1 MSSVQI
7 NLLPD
12 IVLKRRHEA
21 QVKQWALAGFI
32 AWCVLIA
39 LVTLSTL
46 GYLGLQNS
54 QLSSAQKKFNEL
66 DHKVNS
72 KENVAF
78 RKEAQEVQASLVSL
92 NQLYE
97 KQIKNSAVI
106 AEVSAITPKTVKLLS
121 IDIVD
126 TGMTINGEATSYPEV
141 GKMVAAFKESQ
152 KLGGSNKVYFT
163 DIIFNGSSLKGSAA
177 TFSMTMKYVY
187 PEVTIGVN

>member
-32 AWCVLIA
+32 AWCAIVA
-39 LVTLSTL
+39 VASLSTL
-46 GYLGLQNS
+46 GYLGLQKT
-54 QLSSAQKKFNEL
+54 QLSSATKKFTAL
-66 DHKVNS
+66 DSKVNS
-72 KENVAF
+72 PENVAF

-97 KQIKNSAVI
+97 HQIKNSAVI
-106 AEVSAITPKTVKLLS
+106 SEVSAITPKTVKLLS

-126 TGMTINGEATSYPEV
+126 NGMTINGEATSYPEV

-152 KLGGSNKVYFT
+152 KLGGSKKVYFT

-187 PEVTIGVN
+187 PVDVSGVN